1 MHKTRESLDQQQAS
15 MRKRKS
21 FYLSGK
27 ITGIE
32 NEAPAL
38 FAQAEK
44 EVINMGFSP
53 VNPMTIKHNHNKTWQ
68 SFMREDVKALC
79 DCDGIYMLSNW
90 RESNGAKI
98 ELAVANHLELDV
110 MHQHR
115 ALSNLNK

>member
-1 MHKTRESLDQQQAS
+1 MHKTRDSIDKQQAA
-15 MRKRKS
+15 MRKRI
-21 FYLSGK
+21 YISGK
-27 ITGIE
+27 ITGLE
-32 NEAPAL
+32 NEASAL

-44 EVINMGFSP
+44 EVLAMGFTP
-53 VNPMTIKHNHNKTWQ
+53 VNPMGLDHKHDLTWQ
-68 SFMREDVKALC
+68 SFMRQDVKALC

-115 ALSNLNK
+115 SLKFVG